1 MGKTGTYSAILRT
14 RAAYRFDAGALLMR
28 LFSYTTTIGTITT
41 LTLAGASALEA
52 TSASSL
58 IAVCMFFVAPRV
70 SKRID
75 ERGQSAVVPKA
86 ALVAMAGLALMLA
99 TTHFGWP
106 FWLNYL
112 AAPLISFLPN
122 AQALVRARW
131 THLISSG
138 KLGDDTPPLATAY
151 AYENILEDI
160 AFMVG
165 PAAVI
170 AISAATV
177 PAAGMFAGAVVY
189 CIGTVLMLSS
199 TDTEPAPKPPAD
211 DAPRT
216 KSVLRTTP
224 VVRVLFGI
232 MVLFGAVYGSFDTSA
247 ISYTESIDM
256 AMLASIVFAAE
267 SVFSVVVSFLFGLA
281 RFKMPMHRQVV
292 VFAVMFGLLYGLFM
306 FVGSPT
312 SLLVISCLSAMSYAP
327 LYITANLACERAVPI
342 EHLTEALSWIAS
354 GMSIGMVIGPV
365 SAGAVVDGL
374 GPLAGFDL
382 TAGFA
387 LAIVVLVLCC
397 APVLRKHLQPA
408 GKNESQQKEDAR

>member
-1 MGKTGTYSAILRT
+1 MSGRAGTYWAILRT
-14 RAAYRFDAGALLMR
+14 RAAYRFDAGSLLMR

-58 IAVCMFFVAPRV
+58 IAICMFFVAPRV
-70 SKRID
+70 SRRID

-86 ALVAMAGLALMLA
+86 ALIAMAGLALMLA

-122 AQALVRARW
+122 AQALARARW
-131 THLISSG
+131 THLINSG

-177 PAAGMFAGAVVY
+177 PAAGMFVGAIVY
-189 CIGTVLMLSS
+189 CIGAVLLLSS
-199 TDTEPAPKPPAD
+199 TDTEPEPKPPAA
-211 DAPRT
+211 DAPRGA
-216 KSVLRTTP
+216 SVLRTTL

-232 MVLFGAVYGSFDTSA
+232 MVLFGAVYGAFDTSA

-256 AMLASIVFAAE
+256 AMLASVVFAAE

-281 RFKMPMHRQVV
+281 RFHMPMHRQVV
-292 VFAVMFGLLYGLFM
+292 VFAVLFGLLYGLFAL
-306 FVGSPT
+306 VGSPT
-312 SLLVISCLSAMSYAP
+312 SLVVIACASAVSYAP
-327 LYITANLACERAVPI
+327 LYITVNLACERAVPA
-342 EHLTEALSWIAS
+342 ERLTEALSWITS

-374 GPLAGFDL
+374 GALAGFDL
-382 TAGFA
+382 MASFA
-387 LAIVVLVLCC
+387 LAVIAFTLACT
-397 APVLRKHLQPA
+397 PVLRRHLQSA
-408 GKNESQQKEDAR
+408 GTAESR